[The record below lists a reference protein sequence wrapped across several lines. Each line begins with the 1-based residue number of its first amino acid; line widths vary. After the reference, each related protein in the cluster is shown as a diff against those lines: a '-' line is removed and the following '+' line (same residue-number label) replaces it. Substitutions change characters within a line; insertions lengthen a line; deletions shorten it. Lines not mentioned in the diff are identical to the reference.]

1 MAGCADARPRL
12 QHLPESRGANQLPRS
27 DVVPRV
33 KLDDPCTQ
41 QVRHEHRPTH
51 RNWCTAASEHVVQQ
65 QRRPCARRDAA
76 GDERDPGEVAA
87 YVSHV
92 GAKEGAEQVLWQE
105 AAPPCTVGHIEA
117 ADRKQVPSVVPVEVG
132 ADSLRD
138 EAGVARGVTVG
149 HARRRESSERADMAP
164 VFLSP
169 WVTDGAP
176 DR

>member
-1 MAGCADARPRL
+1 M
-12 QHLPESRGANQLPRS
+12 
-27 DVVPRV
+27 
-33 KLDDPCTQ
+33 
-41 QVRHEHRPTH
+41 
-51 RNWCTAASEHVVQQ
+51 
-65 QRRPCARRDAA
+65 
-76 GDERDPGEVAA
+76 
-87 YVSHV
+87 
-92 GAKEGAEQVLWQE
+92 
-105 AAPPCTVGHIEA
+105 
-117 ADRKQVPSVVPVEVG
+117 PVEVG